1 MKRGDV
7 FLADLDPV
15 KGSEQ
20 AGRRPVLILEDDRL
34 IRATLTVVVIPFTTN
49 LKMQNLPTCVLVPAG
64 EGGLR
69 QDSVAICHQLRALDK
84 QGLVQHWGSL
94 PTGRIAEIERAVLR
108 TLGVR
113 FGPSLAGT

>member
-7 FLADLDPV
+7 YLADLDPV

-34 IRATLTVVVIPFTTN
+34 IPVTLTVVIIPFTIN
-49 LKMQNLPTCVLVPAG
+49 VAMQKLPTCVFVPAG

-69 QDSVAICHQLRALDK
+69 QDSVAICHQIRALDK
-84 QGLVQHWGSL
+84 RGLVNYWGTL
-94 PTGRIAEIERAVLR
+94 PTERIAEIERAVLR
-108 TLGVR
+108 TLGVHLQAR
-113 FGPSLAGT
+113 

>member
-7 FLADLDPV
+7 YLADLDPV

-20 AGRRPVLILEDDRL
+20 AGTRPVLVFEDDRL
-34 IRATLTVVVIPFTTN
+34 IQSTLTVVVIPFTTN

-69 QDSVAICHQLRALDK
+69 QDSVAIGHQIRALDK
-84 QGLVQHWGSL
+84 RGLLDYWGAL
-94 PTGRIAEIERAVLR
+94 PMTRMAEIERAVLR
-108 TLGVR
+108 TLGILPR
-113 FGPSLAGT
+113 P